1 MSGGRGIGALVSKSI
16 HMLKLTAVGACAA
29 LALGYS
35 GAVALDGIGMTA
47 AQDKSPANIE
57 PVHAVQD
64 ESRSSRVESKPVE
77 PAVTEPQAEEMPPAT
92 ERQAAAASH
101 ELDEAQASPMST
113 GSLGD
118 APARQSAIPSSDEKL
133 NLAPPSEA
141 LREERAD
148 DDESIPLG
156 VGLAKMGPFE
166 MPPAPAVE
174 PEVEPRPEP
183 RALRN
188 VELLERPPPPQ
199 PPKLELPEERVIQ
212 IGPKAPT
219 EAADKAAKPTQKAR
233 KSAKRKRKKDSDFLS
248 YFGW

>member
-1 MSGGRGIGALVSKSI
+1 
-16 HMLKLTAVGACAA
+16 MLKLTAAGACAA

-47 AQDKSPANIE
+47 AQDGSSAVLARTVHQESPSNRF
-57 PVHAVQD
+57 
-64 ESRSSRVESKPVE
+64 ESGSVEQTVAE
-77 PAVTEPQAEEMPPAT
+77 QQATEMPPPT
-92 ERQAAAASH
+92 ERQAAAASP

-118 APARQSAIPSSDEKL
+118 APARQSATPSGDKL

-141 LREERAD
+141 LREDRAA

-156 VGLAKMGPFE
+156 IGLAKMGPFE

-174 PEVEPRPEP
+174 PRPEP

-188 VELLERPPPPQ
+188 VELMERPPP
-199 PPKLELPEERVIQ
+199 PPKLELPQERVIQ

-219 EAADKAAKPTQKAR
+219 DAADKAAKPAQKAR
-233 KSAKRKRKKDSDFLS
+233 KSAKRKPKNNDFLS
-248 YFGW
+248 YFGL

>member
-1 MSGGRGIGALVSKSI
+1 
-16 HMLKLTAVGACAA
+16 MLKLTAAGACAA

-47 AQDKSPANIE
+47 AQDASSAGIE
-57 PVHAVQD
+57 PVRAVRD
-64 ESRSSRVESKPVE
+64 EPLPNQSGSVERTVAE
-77 PAVTEPQAEEMPPAT
+77 QQAAEMPPPT
-92 ERQAAAASH
+92 ERQAAAASP
-101 ELDEAQASPMST
+101 ELDEARASPMST

-118 APARQSAIPSSDEKL
+118 APARQSAIPSSGEKL

-141 LREERAD
+141 LREDRAD

-174 PEVEPRPEP
+174 PEVEQRPEP
-183 RALRN
+183 RALQN
-188 VELLERPPPPQ
+188 VELMERPPP

-219 EAADKAAKPTQKAR
+219 DAADKAAKPAQKAR
-233 KSAKRKRKKDSDFLS
+233 KSAKRKKTKNNDFLS